1 TDYPGDKTIHQ
12 LFAEQAEKSPDS
24 IAFVG
29 ADLRVCPNCLT
40 YHELNKQSDRLA
52 GLLIEKGVQPDTIV
66 AIMMERT
73 IEMVIGLLGIMKA
86 GGAYLPIDPN
96 YPQER
101 IDYMLKDSAAAIL
114 LTDYEREQRV
124 DCQLTMVEQREAS
137 LHHSSFSIQHS
148 SHLAYVIYTSGS
160 TGKPKGALVEY
171 RGMMN
176 HLYIKIDD
184 LQINAESIVAQTAS
198 HTFDIS
204 IWQFFAALLVGGK
217 IIIYSHS
224 LLLEPDMFI
233 SRLTQDLITIMEV
246 VPSYLS
252 VLFDALERF
261 GQTTL
266 TLKHLLVT
274 GEELKPYLVK
284 KWFKL
289 FPGIRMV
296 NAYGPT
302 EASDDITHYIMDK
315 MPELE
320 SIPIG
325 RPLQNLK
332 IYIIDKYM
340 NLCPIGVKGEIVV
353 SGIGVGRGYLNN
365 EERTHSVFMADPF
378 REKKEIRLYKTGDLG
393 RWLPDGNIE
402 FFGRKDYQVKIK
414 GFRIECGEIE
424 NRLLEIHPIEEA
436 VVIDREDSQG
446 NKYLCAYMVS
456 SAELNPSEI
465 KKQLSVIFPD
475 YMIPS
480 YFVQVEKIPLTVNG
494 KVERRALPG
503 IELRAGEGYIAA
515 RDEFERKLVNIWNE
529 VLNIAHDNIG
539 IDDNFFELGGHSLKA
554 TILTA
559 RIHKTFNVNIPL
571 AEIFKKSTIRG
582 LANYIKSAVKEKYI
596 SIESTEKKE
605 YYSLSSAQKRL
616 YILYRMED
624 QGVGYNI
631 PSFSVLD
638 GEIDKNRFEQ
648 TFTLLIDRHESL
660 RTSFQIINDEPVQ
673 RIHDTVEFEIE
684 KLEGRG
690 DPLWS
695 PFIRPFALSKA
706 PLLRVGLQK
715 IKKDKHILMVDMHH
729 IISDGISMN
738 ILVKDFMA
746 LYQEE
751 NLDKLQLQYKDFSV
765 WQTGEK
771 QKESIKRQEA
781 FWLNEFAGEIPVLEL
796 PVDYPRPAIQN
807 FEGNRIQFEI
817 DKESTVVLKD
827 LTLKTGATLYMLLL
841 ALYTIFLS
849 KLTNQEDIVTG
860 SPIAGRKHP
869 DLKKIIGMFVNTLA
883 LRNYPAGEK
892 KFPDFLEEIKEKTL
906 KAFEFQDYQYDD
918 LVEKVVLTRDTSR
931 NPLFDTML
939 VLQNIEIAEVNIP
952 GLKLSPYPY
961 ENKTAKFDLT
971 LTAFEGEEKLLFNFE
986 YCTKL

>member
-1 TDYPGDKTIHQ
+1 MST
-12 LFAEQAEKSPDS
+12 
-24 IAFVG
+24 
-29 ADLRVCPNCLT
+29 
-40 YHELNKQSDRLA
+40 
-52 GLLIEKGVQPDTIV
+52 
-66 AIMMERT
+66 
-73 IEMVIGLLGIMKA
+73 
-86 GGAYLPIDPN
+86 
-96 YPQER
+96 
-101 IDYMLKDSAAAIL
+101 
-114 LTDYEREQRV
+114 
-124 DCQLTMVEQREAS
+124 VEQREAS

-695 PFIRPFALSKA
+695 PFIRPFDLSKA

-906 KAFEFQDYQYDD
+906 KAFATQDY
-918 LVEKVVLTRDTSR
+918 
-931 NPLFDTML
+931 P
-939 VLQNIEIAEVNIP
+939 
-952 GLKLSPYPY
+952 
-961 ENKTAKFDLT
+961 
-971 LTAFEGEEKLLFNFE
+971 
-986 YCTKL
+986 